1 MNRLMSRH
9 ARTLGWQILILLLG
23 LTVWEWGFDL
33 KEYADWLVPT
43 ILDPYFVSKP
53 SEIWSRFLVMGC
65 LADTDGNWLVGNAEA
80 FRACLD
86 FRDNNLWAGIAVT
99 LKNTVSGFL
108 VGVSSGFLAGLVLG
122 RSDRLAEIFQPYI
135 VAFNS
140 IPRVA
145 LVPIIILCFGLGD
158 MSKIVTAWLVV
169 FFVVFFNTYE
179 GARTVDPDLINASRL
194 FGASRWQTTMTVVV
208 PSTMSWVFACLS
220 PAISFSLIG
229 VIVGEFIGSERGI
242 GRIIIESEAV
252 GEAAG
257 MMVAIFV
264 LMVVGVILSLA
275 IGRLQMHLLRWQPR
289 YLQGR

>member
-1 MNRLMSRH
+1 MNEKMAHR
-9 ARTLGWQILILLLG
+9 ARTLGWQLLILVVG
-23 LTVWEWGFDL
+23 LTVWQWGFDL
-33 KEYADWLVPT
+33 KAHADWLVPA

-53 SEIWSRFLVMGC
+53 SEIWARFLVMGC
-65 LADTDGNWLVGNAEA
+65 LADGDGTWLVGDPEA

-86 FRDNNLWAGIAVT
+86 FRENNLWAGIAVT
-99 LKNTVSGFL
+99 LKNTIFGFF
-108 VGVSSGFLAGLVLG
+108 VGVSTGFLAGLVLG

-145 LVPIIILCFGLGD
+145 LVPLIILGFGLGD
-158 MSKIVTAWLVV
+158 MSKIVTAWVVV

-179 GARTVDPDLINASRL
+179 GARTVDPDLISASRL
-194 FGASRWQTTMTVVV
+194 FGASRWQTTMTVIV
-208 PSTMSWVFACLS
+208 PSTMSWVFASLS

-257 MMVAIFV
+257 MMVAIFM
-264 LMVVGVILSLA
+264 LMIVGVILSLA